1 MVIFY
6 STQVFMS
13 DEIKH
18 LLETIDRKLLLLEP
32 ECTEKGQE
40 MLNDLI
46 YKEINQLKELLK
58 VKDENKS

>member
-1 MVIFY
+1 M
-6 STQVFMS
+6 
-13 DEIKH
+13 DNEINH
-18 LLETIDRKLLLLEP
+18 LLETIDRKLFLLEP

-58 VKDENKS
+58 VEDENKS